1 MLGGWWYLIDWHQW
15 PHLVRADHMLDWG
28 KYWAWLDPPGFHFG
42 SKVTRPGYYFTTGAF
57 VAVFRDHPVLWFA
70 ATLAL
75 FGIGV
80 FSITAFI
87 ARLAGPIYGL
97 LFGTFLL
104 LHPMWSEI
112 ILELTSELFAFVGLS
127 LGAFL
132 AQRSSTKYSRVTALM
147 AICFG
152 AYGVCSKENIALS
165 ALVCLPII
173 GLAILLWSR
182 ATAIRLSWILI
193 GWWVASLVML
203 GGILHG
209 LLIDRDGAKTVD
221 LYGREVSISAVLR
234 SLLSWKIFW
243 LPLLCFF
250 LIATLTLS
258 FLIFHNRARLFSVRD
273 ILNRF
278 PFWIH
283 AVLISTAGTAC
294 ALVNVA
300 CYREFIQ
307 GHYLFPLALL
317 PWLVFAGLIWA
328 LYTRF
333 PAFQCGF
340 GVIPAVLASVV
351 ATGLAWPKDAP
362 ASNNIQ
368 SVARFVR
375 HTSLIRSTLEDAH
388 NRCLGKPHPK
398 VVLLSHDFND
408 LEPVLAVDILLGYLN
423 VRGPRYL
430 LRDGY
435 SFESAE
441 TNSQRYLWKIMET
454 ALESGM
460 LIRANKD
467 DLMKADFVIQFSA
480 SKNTNQNIPNLWP
493 LYLHQD

>member
-1 MLGGWWYLIDWHQW
+1 
-15 PHLVRADHMLDWG
+15 
-28 KYWAWLDPPGFHFG
+28 
-42 SKVTRPGYYFTTGAF
+42 
-57 VAVFRDHPVLWFA
+57 
-70 ATLAL
+70 
-75 FGIGV
+75 
-80 FSITAFI
+80 
-87 ARLAGPIYGL
+87 
-97 LFGTFLL
+97 
-104 LHPMWSEI
+104 MWSEI

-173 GLAILLWSR
+173 GLAILVWSR

-283 AVLISTAGTAC
+283 AVLISAAGTAC

-368 SVARFVR
+368 SVARFVL

-388 NRCLGKPHPK
+388 NRCLGKATPK
-398 VVLLSHDFND
+398 
-408 LEPVLAVDILLGYLN
+408 G
-423 VRGPRYL
+423 GP
-430 LRDGY
+430 
-435 SFESAE
+435 
-441 TNSQRYLWKIMET
+441 
-454 ALESGM
+454 LES
-460 LIRANKD
+460 
-467 DLMKADFVIQFSA
+467 
-480 SKNTNQNIPNLWP
+480 
-493 LYLHQD
+493 